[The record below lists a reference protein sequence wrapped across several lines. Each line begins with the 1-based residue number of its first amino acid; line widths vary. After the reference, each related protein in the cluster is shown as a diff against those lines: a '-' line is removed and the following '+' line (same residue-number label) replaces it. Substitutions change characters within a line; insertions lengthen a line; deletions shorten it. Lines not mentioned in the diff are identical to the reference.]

1 MMAIAYKK
9 WSYLICIS
17 LSDLVEQGR
26 LFLPNKV
33 KALLDLQIRGTAKT
47 GQRSFSV
54 VPLHHH
60 VSSDRSLSSL
70 NRTLDS
76 VVLKYLT
83 LRPATRT
90 KSEVFST
97 RVLPEKDIT
106 MSREG

>member
-1 MMAIAYKK
+1 M
-9 WSYLICIS
+9 
-17 LSDLVEQGR
+17 

-33 KALLDLQIRGTAKT
+33 KALLDLRIQSTAKT
-47 GQRSFSV
+47 RQRSLSV

-70 NRTLDS
+70 NRTLET

-97 RVLPEKDIT
+97 RVLPKEIT